1 MSGDETREGG
11 MRGLIME
18 TPLLISGI
26 IEHAAATHGATE
38 IVSRTVE
45 GGLHRYTYADARARA
60 KRLAKALLALGVR
73 SGDRVGSLAW
83 NTHHHFELFY
93 GVSGTGAVLHT
104 INPRLFEEQ
113 IAFIVN
119 HAEDKWIC
127 FDEATRPVAQRIAPR
142 LRTVEGWIY
151 LGNGGKIPA
160 ASPAPVLDY
169 ESLLANQDAAYDWP
183 QFDEF
188 QASTICYTSGTTG
201 VPKGVVNSHRS
212 TLLSALIMSTAD
224 MIGGYRSGTRE
235 VVMPIAPLFHGN
247 GWQMVYTAPM
257 NGHKLVLPGRNFE
270 PDKLYELMASEQ
282 VTLAAAVPTVWL
294 TLLDYMDGKGLRFG
308 SLRAALVAGSKL
320 PRALLEALEGRHG
333 VEVAQCWGMTE
344 ALGATKATL
353 LPGLADAPAAERIEH
368 KLRSGRIA
376 FGTELRIVD
385 DDGTLLPRDGQ
396 AFGHLQARGCIIA
409 AAYLKQEPASDGWL
423 STGDMAR
430 IHADGSLDIVDRSKD
445 VIKSGGEWISSVAV
459 ESAALDHAGIVQAAV
474 IAIPHPRWQERPLL
488 IAVRRQGS
496 DVTREAMLKHLGE
509 RMASWWLP
517 DDVVFVDALP
527 MTATGKINKVTLRA
541 QFAEERRK
549 TG

>member
-1 MSGDETREGG
+1 

-18 TPLLISGI
+18 MPLLISSF
-26 IEHAAATHGATE
+26 IEHAAATHGTTE
-38 IVSRTVE
+38 VVSRTID
-45 GGLHRYTYADARARA
+45 GGLHRYTYADVQGRT
-60 KRLAKALLALGVR
+60 KQLAKALLALGVQ

-83 NTHHHFELFY
+83 NTHRHFELFY
-93 GVSGTGAVLHT
+93 GVSGIGAVLHT
-104 INPRLFEEQ
+104 INPRLFEDQ
-113 IAFIVN
+113 IVFIVN

-127 FDEATRPVAQRIAPR
+127 FDEATRPIAERIAPR

-151 LGNGGKIPA
+151 LGDGEGLPKT
-160 ASPAPVLDY
+160 SLAPLRNY
-169 ESLLANQDAAYDWP
+169 ESLLAEQAPAFEWP
-183 QFDEF
+183 QFDEY

-201 VPKGVVNSHRS
+201 QPKGVVNSHRS
-212 TLLSALIMSTAD
+212 TVLSALIMSTAD
-224 MIGGYRSGTRE
+224 MIGGYRSGARE

-488 IAVRRQGS
+488 IAVRRPGS

-527 MTATGKINKVTLRA
+527 MTATGKINKVTLRQ

-549 TG
+549 AG

>member
-1 MSGDETREGG
+1 

-38 IVSRTVE
+38 IVSRTID

-127 FDEATRPVAQRIAPR
+127 FDEATLPVAQRI
-142 LRTVEGWIY
+142 
-151 LGNGGKIPA
+151 
-160 ASPAPVLDY
+160 
-169 ESLLANQDAAYDWP
+169 
-183 QFDEF
+183 
-188 QASTICYTSGTTG
+188 
-201 VPKGVVNSHRS
+201 
-212 TLLSALIMSTAD
+212 ALIMSTAD

-282 VTLAAAVPTVWL
+282 VTLAAAVPTV
-294 TLLDYMDGKGLRFG
+294 
-308 SLRAALVAGSKL
+308 
-320 PRALLEALEGRHG
+320 
-333 VEVAQCWGMTE
+333 
-344 ALGATKATL
+344 
-353 LPGLADAPAAERIEH
+353 
-368 KLRSGRIA
+368 
-376 FGTELRIVD
+376 
-385 DDGTLLPRDGQ
+385 
-396 AFGHLQARGCIIA
+396 
-409 AAYLKQEPASDGWL
+409 
-423 STGDMAR
+423 
-430 IHADGSLDIVDRSKD
+430 
-445 VIKSGGEWISSVAV
+445 
-459 ESAALDHAGIVQAAV
+459 
-474 IAIPHPRWQERPLL
+474 
-488 IAVRRQGS
+488 
-496 DVTREAMLKHLGE
+496 
-509 RMASWWLP
+509 
-517 DDVVFVDALP
+517 
-527 MTATGKINKVTLRA
+527 
-541 QFAEERRK
+541 
-549 TG
+549 